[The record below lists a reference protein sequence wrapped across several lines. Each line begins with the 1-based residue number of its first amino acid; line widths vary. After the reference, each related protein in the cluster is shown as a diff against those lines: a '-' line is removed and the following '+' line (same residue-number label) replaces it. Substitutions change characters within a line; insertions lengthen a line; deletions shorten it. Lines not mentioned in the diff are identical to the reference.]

1 MHRLKGIA
9 MKVNINGKQ
18 VELAKVKTVSELLS
32 FMGVESAV
40 YAVQLNGTFIRRPDY
55 VKTVLTAND
64 TVEVLFMPAGG

>member
-1 MHRLKGIA
+1 
-9 MKVNINGKQ
+9 MKVNLNGKQ

-40 YAVQLNGTFIRRPDY
+40 YTVQLNGTFVRRPDY
-55 VKTVLTAND
+55 VKTALNEND